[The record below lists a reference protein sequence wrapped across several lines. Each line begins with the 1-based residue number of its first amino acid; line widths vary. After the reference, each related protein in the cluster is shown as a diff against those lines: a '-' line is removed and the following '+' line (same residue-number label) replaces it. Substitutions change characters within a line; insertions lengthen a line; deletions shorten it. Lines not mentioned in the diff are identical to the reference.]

1 MRDEVSLSGALTDPE
16 IDVSGSFG
24 RLRASGR
31 NTIFCLFKEKTMATL
46 PLMPKATA
54 VWMVE
59 HTTLTF
65 EQIAEFCGLHK
76 LEVQAIA
83 DGEVAV
89 GIVGM
94 DPVFNGQVT
103 AEEIKRCEGDPRA
116 RLKMT
121 KSDLPMPV
129 VRTKGARYTPVS
141 KRGDKPDAIAYLVKN
156 YPELL
161 DAQIARLLGTTKDTI
176 AKVRDRSHW
185 NTANIKPQNP
195 VLLGL
200 CKQADLEAAVKR
212 AQRRVLRE
220 QGGKKSKSRKDH
232 EQPGAVDSSTGVEA
246 LEATETFGLP
256 TGQGDDNAT
265 PSEGL
270 AEGFVTPSAEE
281 SQQPDL
287 DHDAIM
293 KSLGE
298 EE

>member
-1 MRDEVSLSGALTDPE
+1 
-16 IDVSGSFG
+16 
-24 RLRASGR
+24 
-31 NTIFCLFKEKTMATL
+31 MAAL

-89 GIVGM
+89 GIVGL
-94 DPVFNGQVT
+94 DPVFNGQLT
-103 AEEIKRCEGDPRA
+103 ADEIKRCEADPRA

-129 VRTKGARYTPVS
+129 ARTKGARYTPVS

-156 YPELL
+156 YPDLL
-161 DAQIARLLGTTKDTI
+161 DVQIARLLGTTKETI

-200 CKQADLEAAVKR
+200 CKQADLDAALKR
-212 AQRRVLRE
+212 AERRILRE
-220 QGGKKSKSRKDH
+220 QKGKTKTKRGFGQH
-232 EQPGAVDSSTGVEA
+232 ANETNGPVEA
-246 LEATETFGLP
+246 QEEFGLP
-256 TGQGDDNAT
+256 QEDAD
-265 PSEGL
+265 EGEASRENV
-270 AEGFVTPSAEE
+270 AEGFVSTSSAEE

-293 KSLGE
+293 KSLSSKAE
-298 EE
+298 